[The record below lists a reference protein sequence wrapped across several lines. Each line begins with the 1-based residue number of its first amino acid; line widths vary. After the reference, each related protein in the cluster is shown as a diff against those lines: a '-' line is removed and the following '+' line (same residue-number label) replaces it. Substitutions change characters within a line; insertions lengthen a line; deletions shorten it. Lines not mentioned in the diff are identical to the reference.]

1 MQAGIRLNV
10 MLEQPTA
17 AAMLSLVFAAIVN
30 AVNQARPPAQAR
42 FYRLQNLS
50 VPLCFVWKREAGSPA
65 LGRLIDALPVGSG
78 ATLLGLPSAV
88 T

>member
-1 MQAGIRLNV
+1 

-17 AAMLSLVFAAIVN
+17 AAMLSLVCAAIVN

-50 VPLCFVWKREAGSPA
+50 VSMPLCFVWKRETGSPA

-78 ATLLGLPSAV
+78 ATLLGLPRAV

>member
-1 MQAGIRLNV
+1 
-10 MLEQPTA
+10 
-17 AAMLSLVFAAIVN
+17 MLSLVCAAIVN
-30 AVNQARPPAQAR
+30 AINQARPPAQAR

-50 VPLCFVWKREAGSPA
+50 VPVPLPLCFVWKREAGSPS
-65 LGRLIDALPVGSG
+65 LGRLIDALPMGSG

>member
-1 MQAGIRLNV
+1 MQ
-10 MLEQPTA
+10 EQPTA
-17 AAMLSLVFAAIVN
+17 AAMLSLVCAAIVN

-50 VPLCFVWKREAGSPA
+50 ASVSVPLCFVWKRETGSPA

-78 ATLLGLPSAV
+78 ATLLGLPRAV